1 MSRALS
7 IGRTVTM
14 ITAQKEALGG
24 VVFHRHLHA
33 REWTAA
39 LAMTIGLAALLYC
52 CPPPPNP

>member
-1 MSRALS
+1 
-7 IGRTVTM
+7 M